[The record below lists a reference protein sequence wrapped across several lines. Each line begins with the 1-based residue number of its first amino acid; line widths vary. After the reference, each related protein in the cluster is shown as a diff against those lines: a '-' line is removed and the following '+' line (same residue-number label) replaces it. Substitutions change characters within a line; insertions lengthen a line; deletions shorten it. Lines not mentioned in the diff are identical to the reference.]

1 MDKTIILNTALDFI
15 NHLEYA
21 AIRRVVIELQLKDQP
36 DVWKKVFIKRI
47 SARDNEFSVLT
58 IGGETI
64 SGADILALI
73 PPFDDY
79 DSDAISC
86 MCG

>member
-1 MDKTIILNTALDFI
+1 MDKITIPNTALDFI

-21 AIRRVVIELQLKDQP
+21 AIRRVVVELQLKDQP
-36 DVWKKVFIKRI
+36 DIWKKVFIQKV
-47 SARDNEFSVLT
+47 SARNNEFSVQTL
-58 IGGETI
+58 GGETI
-64 SGADILALI
+64 AGENILALI
-73 PPFDDY
+73 PPFEDY